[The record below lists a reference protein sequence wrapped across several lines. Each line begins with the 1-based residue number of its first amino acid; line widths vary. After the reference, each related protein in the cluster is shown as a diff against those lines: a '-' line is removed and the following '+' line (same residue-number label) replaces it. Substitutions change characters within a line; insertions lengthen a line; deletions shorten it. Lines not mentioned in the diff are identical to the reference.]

1 MSLKKQKLL
10 KRKYEV
16 PWDTDLDL
24 LQSVKSEL
32 NQIKY
37 YVNDKC
43 YDLPKNFKQNLVSTV
58 RVYGIKHVD
67 SNNHSFWPEVKNY
80 NVFEKF
86 SEHEFVLKMRTWYG
100 LYVDGVIKNPLVY
113 TPIYNE
119 TFDIICSVGHARLLF
134 KYAVG
139 DKIPFSKDLEY
150 PAYYYD
156 YTGAEL
162 NVLENILG
170 EDNLE
175 LVDNIVPEF
184 TRKRTYKGPK
194 LIAPYQNMNW
204 IDGWNS
210 HRTKFWEYVHN
221 SKYELHFYRNN
232 ELQFNFKL
240 NKKPLRINID
250 SEGLYSWIGFC
261 QATLW
266 FFFGIDT
273 WSNDEKYF
281 SIGD

>member
-156 YTGAEL
+156 YT
-162 NVLENILG
+162 
-170 EDNLE
+170 
-175 LVDNIVPEF
+175 
-184 TRKRTYKGPK
+184 
-194 LIAPYQNMNW
+194 
-204 IDGWNS
+204 
-210 HRTKFWEYVHN
+210 
-221 SKYELHFYRNN
+221 
-232 ELQFNFKL
+232 
-240 NKKPLRINID
+240 
-250 SEGLYSWIGFC
+250 
-261 QATLW
+261 
-266 FFFGIDT
+266 
-273 WSNDEKYF
+273 
-281 SIGD
+281 